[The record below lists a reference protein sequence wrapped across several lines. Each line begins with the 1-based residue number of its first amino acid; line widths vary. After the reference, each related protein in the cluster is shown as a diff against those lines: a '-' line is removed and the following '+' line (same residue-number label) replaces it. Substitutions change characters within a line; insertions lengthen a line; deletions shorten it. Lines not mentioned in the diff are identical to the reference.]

1 MPAVIASRDS
11 QWDDR
16 EAIVFLQHS
25 ISYLSSTQEAG
36 RFHLSWAGSI
46 GPPDN
51 WYSIASRFSNLWLPT
66 EAAGSTRSQPGDDQ
80 LRFLLYAA
88 SSVWAAS
95 RITLGEMKDR
105 ISSVTAKLNSGDG
118 SPEYAECVR
127 RTYQYEGMDR
137 YSRATRGHSL
147 FVETPDHE
155 LDSGLPASTIV
166 YEDSDLGGL
175 PDKRDELWLDGGDAE
190 LFGVEFGDAV
200 PFDFSGDGVNDSIQ
214 YDRRVV
220 SARPIP
226 EGVYKFHINDRNDEF
241 VPCEGYTIR
250 YEWTVRVTAPEGTLH
265 EAFFD
270 PVTDDDA
277 IAADSTIGRL
287 EPASFFEPNGG
298 SATIHRIS
306 HDSTLA
312 SQ

>member
-1 MPAVIASRDS
+1 MKNRIA
-11 QWDDR
+11 
-16 EAIVFLQHS
+16 
-25 ISYLSSTQEAG
+25 T
-36 RFHLSWAGSI
+36 
-46 GPPDN
+46 
-51 WYSIASRFSNLWLPT
+51 
-66 EAAGSTRSQPGDDQ
+66 
-80 LRFLLYAA
+80 
-88 SSVWAAS
+88 
-95 RITLGEMKDR
+95 
-105 ISSVTAKLNSGDG
+105 VTAKLNAGDG
-118 SPEYAECVR
+118 SEEYLECVR

-137 YSRATRGHSL
+137 YSREMRGHNL
-147 FVETPDHE
+147 FVETPNHE
-155 LDSGLPASTIV
+155 LDSGLAASTIV

-200 PFDFSGDGVNDSIQ
+200 PFDFSGDGVIDSIQ

-250 YEWTVRVTAPEGTLH
+250 YEWTVTVTAPDGTLH

-270 PVTDDDA
+270 PVTDGLA
-277 IAADSTIGRL
+277 IAADSSNGLL

-298 SATIHRIS
+298 SATIHRIAYDS
-306 HDSTLA
+306 SGVTMIITPHTAINGHTLDFIALDGSVSLSLHTDDATVNAANSTL
-312 SQ
+312 SWSVSEQPWEDGDQLMLRLRESPQ